1 MKTAAEE
8 TFWEI
13 MKPYTNLCDT
23 AISTNILA
31 NLNMSQ
37 SEKLS
42 SFSESTADTI
52 VNTIEKWKNHPI
64 IVTTKN
70 IYMVTVIWSQNRT
83 KNESAKEKLCLDC
96 IEATQ
101 ETDILTEVVK
111 ENAALFTN
119 FHSLIV
125 KEVIQT

>member
-13 MKPYTNLCDT
+13 MKPYTKLCDT

-52 VNTIEKWKNHPI
+52 VNTIEKLLLRK
-64 IVTTKN
+64 
-70 IYMVTVIWSQNRT
+70 IYIW
-83 KNESAKEKLCLDC
+83 
-96 IEATQ
+96 
-101 ETDILTEVVK
+101 
-111 ENAALFTN
+111 
-119 FHSLIV
+119 
-125 KEVIQT
+125 